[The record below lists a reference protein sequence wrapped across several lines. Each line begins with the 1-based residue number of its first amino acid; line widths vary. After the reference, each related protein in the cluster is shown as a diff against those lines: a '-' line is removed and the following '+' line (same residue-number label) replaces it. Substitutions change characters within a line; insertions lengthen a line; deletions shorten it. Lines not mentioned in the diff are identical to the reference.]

1 MAKVSGM
8 SGKSNI
14 EEVIYGRNTVRVWL
28 DSGLPVRRIIF
39 ATDTH
44 GDVMH
49 DIEASASSRNIPF
62 TRVPR
67 HVLIGIVGH
76 NRHQGVAA
84 EVKMPQYV
92 TLDKIIEIAGGKGE
106 PPFVC
111 ILDGV
116 QDPQNFGAIIRAADG
131 AGVHGIIIAKDRA
144 VGLTPVVFK
153 ASAGA
158 AVHVPVAQVVNI
170 SRALEELKEKG
181 LWITGAV
188 EGADLSYKKE
198 DFKGP
203 LGLVLGGEGQGIR
216 RLVREKCDFLVS
228 IPMFGKINS
237 LNVSVAA
244 GLLFYEAR
252 MQRSG

>member
-1 MAKVSGM
+1 MTHG
-8 SGKSNI
+8 SNNP
-14 EEVIYGRNTVRVWL
+14 ELIYGRNPVQVWL
-28 DSGLPVRRIIF
+28 DSKLPVKRILI

-44 GDVMH
+44 GSALDKIEESAKSR
-49 DIEASASSRNIPF
+49 DITV
-62 TRVPR
+62 TRMAR
-67 HVLIGIVGH
+67 DVLIKIVGH
-76 NRHQGVAA
+76 NMHQGVAA
-84 EVKMPQYV
+84 EVRMPPYV
-92 TLDKIIEIAGGKGE
+92 SIDDILQSAQERKE
-106 PPFVC
+106 PPLVC

-116 QDPQNFGAIIRAADG
+116 QDPQNFGAVLRTADG
-131 AGVHGIIIAKDRA
+131 AGIHGVIVAKDRA
-144 VGLTPVVFK
+144 VGLTPAAFK

-158 AVHVPVAQVVNI
+158 AAHVRVAQVVNI
-170 SRALEELKEKG
+170 SRTLEELKEKG

-188 EGADLSYKKE
+188 EGAEMSYKKG

-203 LGLVLGGEGQGIR
+203 VGLVVGAEGEGIR

-244 GLLFYEAR
+244 ALLFYEAR